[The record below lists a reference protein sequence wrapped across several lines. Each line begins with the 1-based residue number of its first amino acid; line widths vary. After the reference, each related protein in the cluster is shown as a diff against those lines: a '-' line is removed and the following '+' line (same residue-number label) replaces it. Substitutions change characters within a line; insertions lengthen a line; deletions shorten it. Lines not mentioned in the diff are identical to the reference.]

1 MRPASYVG
9 LSNTGN
15 HLAAQAPGA
24 MLRDLM
30 VRMGHG
36 SMRAALIYQHASQ
49 DADRHIAESLS
60 ERLAPLWPAA
70 PGQQTDV
77 RRADRPAR
85 RQVERT
91 HSARRPADESR
102 GSGGITRGGL

>member
-1 MRPASYVG
+1 
-9 LSNTGN
+9 
-15 HLAAQAPGA
+15 
-24 MLRDLM
+24 M

-49 DADRHIAESLS
+49 DADRQIADALS

-70 PGQQTDV
+70 PGQQIDV

-85 RQVERT
+85 RPAERT
-91 HSARRPADESR
+91 QSARLPADDRRER
-102 GSGGITRGGL
+102 GGITRGGL